1 MKKLFG
7 TDGIRGEANVE
18 LSSQIAYLTG
28 LYSAY
33 VLAEDQKKRTVVIG
47 KDTRK
52 SCDMIESALCAGL
65 LSVGLDVVLLGVVPT
80 PAIPH
85 LIREYEAELGI
96 MISASHNPA
105 EFNGI
110 KLFNKKGLKLSDEI
124 EAKIEALIKEDD
136 RSKLRL
142 SSLNVGSLRYEPEAH
157 RKYQDILLK
166 HADFDLQGMKIA
178 LDCANGSN
186 YKIAPEILR
195 SLGAELFVIGDAPD
209 GLNINKDCGSTHL
222 GRLQDLTKEKQA
234 HIGIAFDGD
243 ADRILAVDENGDLI
257 DGDRIIL
264 AIAKD
269 LKRKELLK
277 NNTVAVTVMSNM
289 GLEIALRNEEIDLV
303 RTKVGDRYVLE
314 SMLHHDYS
322 LGGEQSGHIIIK
334 DLNTTGDGLATCLN
348 LLGVLKNGR
357 GKASDITN
365 GMQSLPQVLLNVKV
379 PNTIKYGIEELEE
392 VRAAVLDVEEKLHQ
406 KGRVLLRA
414 SGTEPMLRVMVE
426 GENRE
431 EIEKH
436 AKDLAKLIETLSEEG
451 K

>member
-28 LYSAY
+28 LYSAH
-33 VLAEDQKKRTVVIG
+33 VLAEDHKKSTVVIG

-124 EAKIEALIKEDD
+124 EAKIEALIQEDD
-136 RSKLRL
+136 RSKLHL
-142 SSLNVGSLRYEPEAH
+142 SSLKVGSLRYEPEAH
-157 RKYQDILLK
+157 KKYQDILLK
-166 HADFDLQGMKIA
+166 HADFDLKGMKIA

-186 YKIAPEILR
+186 YKIAPAILS

-209 GLNINKDCGSTHL
+209 GLNINKDCGSTHPDK
-222 GRLQDLTKEKQA
+222 LQDLTREKQA

-348 LLGVLKNGR
+348 LLGVLKNGL

-365 GMQSLPQVLLNVKV
+365 GMQSLPQVLINVKV
-379 PNTIKYGIEELEE
+379 PNRIKYGIEELEE
-392 VRAAVLDVEEKLHQ
+392 VRSAVLDVEEKLNR

-431 EIEKH
+431 EIENH
-436 AKDLAKLIETLSEEG
+436 AKDLARLIEALSEEG